1 VKRQFDPALP
11 ELMDRPQPVTR
22 ELERDLGNLRSFNRW
37 FGGHGLVR
45 HFLRRWLKPNE
56 KARILDVATGSGD
69 IPRLIAD
76 HARRQ
81 DVSVQIDAIDQQEST
96 IEIARRLSAAYPEI
110 NFYCADLFEWN
121 LSPGLKL
128 DGFKPSSFPYD
139 IVLCSLALHHF
150 SDDDAV
156 RALQRIRELSS
167 ARVLVADLRRARW
180 LTCAVYFVTAT
191 IYRNQ
196 MTKTDARL
204 SAARAFSFL
213 EMRKLAERAG
223 WKNFAHGKFAV
234 GRQAIWIDPSGT
246 GGFVRD
252 REFSK

>member
-1 VKRQFDPALP
+1 MKRQFDPALL

-22 ELERDLGNLRSFNRW
+22 ELERDLANLRSFNRW
-37 FGGHGLVR
+37 FGSHRLVKI
-45 HFLRRWLKPNE
+45 FLRRWFNPNR

-69 IPRLIAD
+69 IPRLIVD

-81 DVSVQIDAIDQQEST
+81 NVAVQIDAIDQQEST
-96 IEIARRLSAAYPEI
+96 IEIARRLSTDHPEI
-110 NFYCADLFEWN
+110 DFNCADLFEWN
-121 LSPGLKL
+121 P
-128 DGFKPSSFPYD
+128 PEPYD

-156 RALQRIRELSS
+156 RALQKIRKLSR

-180 LTCAVYFVTAT
+180 LSCAVYFVTAT
-191 IYRNQ
+191 IYRDA

-204 SAARAFSFL
+204 SAARAFTFL

-223 WKNFAHGKFAV
+223 WKNFGHRKFAV

-252 REFSK
+252 GEFCK

>member
-22 ELERDLGNLRSFNRW
+22 ELERDLANLRSFNRW
-37 FGGHGLVR
+37 FGSHRLIR
-45 HFLRRWLKPNE
+45 HFLRLWLRPNG
-56 KARILDVATGSGD
+56 KARVLDIATGSGD
-69 IPRLIAD
+69 IPRLIVD

-81 DVSVQIDAIDQQEST
+81 NVLVQIDAIDQQEST
-96 IEIARRLSAAYPEI
+96 IEIARGLSAAYPEI

-128 DGFKPSSFPYD
+128 DGLKPSNFPYD
-139 IVLCSLALHHF
+139 MVLCSLALHHF
-150 SDDDAV
+150 RNDDAV
-156 RALQRIRELSS
+156 RVLHKIRDLSTARI
-167 ARVLVADLRRARW
+167 LVADLRRARW
-180 LTCAVYFVTAT
+180 LSCAVYFVTAT
-191 IYRNQ
+191 IYRDE

-223 WKNFAHGKFAV
+223 WKDFRHRKFAV
-234 GRQAIWIDPSGT
+234 GRQAIWMDSSS
-246 GGFVRD
+246 RA
-252 REFSK
+252 